1 MFYKKIT
8 SWICLIFICLPFV
21 KAQLPKGVSL
31 ESSVYFGKVLKH
43 TPKLRFESPPLS
55 IGLDFHVTKQLY
67 GQKAWHEWMNYP
79 SVGLSLVYYDIG
91 SESLGKALGLF
102 PTIDLRFRTRPKF
115 QSKMQ
120 IGLGLA
126 YLTRYYDALTN
137 PDNNAVGSNVNGTA
151 QIKWQNQYS
160 VSNNWQILFGLSVTH
175 YSNGSSQQP
184 NFGINI
190 GAAQFGVKWQPNK
203 VNTVDAGNPD
213 AFGKGYIHR
222 DTSSKPT
229 RRFGVSMHAGMTY
242 VEPGVLRGPRY
253 PFYFMS
259 IGGLYRTSKVN
270 QVLLG
275 FDYEYD
281 KSTYYWSLHSATV
294 FTEEDANKAASRWS
308 VFVADEIFF
317 GNFSFWAQTGYYLN
331 HKTAISLTAIWY
343 NKIGLR
349 YHFPPIG
356 RPKTRFFV
364 GSYLKTHRVAAEYMG
379 LGFGASF

>member
-8 SWICLIFICLPFV
+8 SWICLIYICLPFM

-31 ESSVYFGKVLKH
+31 ESSVYFGKVVRH
-43 TPKLRFESPPLS
+43 TPKLRFQPPPLS
-55 IGLDFHVTKQLY
+55 IGFDFHVIKQLY
-67 GQKAWHEWMNYP
+67 GQKAWHQWLNYP
-79 SVGLSLVYYDIG
+79 AIGVSFVYYDIG
-91 SESLGKALGLF
+91 SESLGKAFGLF
-102 PTIDLRFRTRPKF
+102 PTFDLKLITHQKF

-120 IGLGLA
+120 LGLGLA

-151 QIKWQNQYS
+151 QFKWQNQYS
-160 VSNNWQILFGLSVTH
+160 VNTNWQILFGLSFTH
-175 YSNGSSQQP
+175 YSNGGSRQP

-190 GAAQFGVKWQPNK
+190 GGAQFGVKWQPNHI
-203 VNTVDAGNPD
+203 NTE
-213 AFGKGYIHR
+213 GYIHR
-222 DTSSKPT
+222 DTSSKPA

-253 PFYFMS
+253 PFYFVS
-259 IGGLYRTSKVN
+259 VGGLYRTSKIN

-281 KSTYYWSLHSATV
+281 KSTYYWSLHTATV
-294 FTEEDANKAASRWS
+294 FTEADAQKAASRWS
-308 VFVADEIFF
+308 VFIADEIFF
-317 GNFSFWAQTGYYLN
+317 GNFSFWAQTGFYLN
-331 HKTAISLTAIWY
+331 TKTAVALTAVWY

-349 YHFPPIG
+349 YYFPPIG

-364 GSYLKTHRVAAEYMG
+364 GSYLKTHRIAAEYMG
-379 LGFGASF
+379 LGIGASF

>member
-1 MFYKKIT
+1 MLSKKKKYLI
-8 SWICLIFICLPFV
+8 WIFCFNFFCL
-21 KAQLPKGVSL
+21 KAQLPKGISL
-31 ESSVYFGKVLKH
+31 ESSLYFGKVLKH
-43 TPKLRFESPPLS
+43 TPKLRFELPPLS
-55 IGLDFHVTKQLY
+55 MGLDFHLTKQLY

-151 QIKWQNQYS
+151 QIKWQNQYA
-160 VSNNWQILFGLSVTH
+160 VSENWQILFGLSVTH

-203 VNTVDAGNPD
+203 VNRE
-213 AFGKGYIHR
+213 AFVHR
-222 DTSSKPT
+222 DTSSKPA

-253 PFYFMS
+253 PYYFLS
-259 IGGLYRTSKVN
+259 VGGLYRTSKVN

-275 FDYEYD
+275 LDFEYD
-281 KSTYYWSLHSATV
+281 KSTYYWSLHTASV
-294 FTEEDANKAASRWS
+294 FTQEDAFKAASRWS
-308 VFVADEIFF
+308 IFVADEIFF

-331 HKTAISLTAIWY
+331 NKTALSLVAVWY

-356 RPKTRFFV
+356 KPKTRFFV

>member
-1 MFYKKIT
+1 MFNHSSMFYKKIF
-8 SWICLIFICLPFV
+8 SWIFLIPLCLLAA

-31 ESSVYFGKVLKH
+31 ESSIYFGKVVKH
-43 TPKLRFESPPLS
+43 TPKLRFEPPPLS
-55 IGLDFHVTKQLY
+55 IGFDFHVSKQLY

-91 SESLGKALGLF
+91 SESLGKAFGLF
-102 PTIDLRFRTRPKF
+102 PTFDLKLITHQKF

-120 IGLGLA
+120 LGLGMA

-151 QIKWQNQYS
+151 QFKWQNQYS
-160 VSNNWQILFGLSVTH
+160 ISNNWQVLFGLSFTH

-203 VNTVDAGNPD
+203 VNTE
-213 AFGKGYIHR
+213 GYVHR

-229 RRFGVSMHAGMTY
+229 RRFGVSMHAGMAY

-253 PFYFMS
+253 PFYYVS
-259 IGGLYRTSKVN
+259 VGGLYRTSKVN

-281 KSTYYWSLHSATV
+281 KSTYYWSLHTATV
-294 FTEEDANKAASRWS
+294 FTEADARIAASRWS
-308 VFVADEIFF
+308 VFVGDEIFF
-317 GNFSFWAQTGYYLN
+317 GNFSVWAQTGIYLN
-331 HKTAISLTAIWY
+331 TKTALALTAVWY

-356 RPKTRFFV
+356 KPKTRFFV
-364 GSYLKTHRVAAEYMG
+364 GSYLKTHRIAAEYMG
-379 LGFGASF
+379 LGIGASF